1 MYHWIWMVGCSWA
14 DAAPVPVTLPQDRPP
29 ISEEPTN
36 DPLIGPNTPLISLD
50 LVDAD
55 IHGVL
60 RLFGQWA
67 KLNIVAGEDVSGK
80 VTVQLHEVPWDQAFH
95 VVLLSKGLAAVWLD
109 SGAIS
114 IQPLSGPY

>member
-1 MYHWIWMVGCSWA
+1 MHHWILMVGCSWA
-14 DAAPVPVTLPQDRPP
+14 DAPAIPEPVQTEPP
-29 ISEEPTN
+29 TIVKDSYV
-36 DPLIGPNTPLISLD
+36 GPNTPLISLD

-67 KLNIVAGEDVSGK
+67 KLNIVAGDDVSGQ

-109 SGAIS
+109 SGAIA
-114 IQPLSGPY
+114 IQPMTGL